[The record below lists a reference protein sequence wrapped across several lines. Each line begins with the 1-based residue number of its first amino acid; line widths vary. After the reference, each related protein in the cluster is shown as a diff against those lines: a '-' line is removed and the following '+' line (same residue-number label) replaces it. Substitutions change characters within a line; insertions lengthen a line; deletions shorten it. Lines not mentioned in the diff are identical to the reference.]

1 MNRREFLKKSLIGGG
16 VATLSVNPSVAKL
29 VKETDARLSQ
39 AESSSEA
46 YVTEP
51 ARRIGVLT
59 SCDVLVVGGGPAGVA
74 AAVCA
79 AREGAKTVL
88 LERYNHLGGLWT
100 GGLVLPT
107 NSTHGLG
114 RAGRQ
119 ERAIEGICSE
129 ILQRLDGLHATLGEV
144 NPVIDPEAGK
154 YVLDC
159 LCEEAHVEVIYHCVA
174 TQAIIDSD
182 VIKGVFIES
191 KSGRQAVMC
200 KAVVDCTG
208 DGDVFYWAGE
218 AFDEIHY
225 RIGYVGRVGGC
236 DQINREAEGFRNVS
250 LGGPTPTQAGIRWY
264 SLPWSTHPKE
274 DGLDVRNLSRLQR
287 ECRKEIWQYVEKAKR
302 VPGYEKIFL
311 LDTAPQLGVRATR
324 MLKGRYCLTLDD
336 SMRYKTFK
344 DCIGMSGAWTSL
356 PYKGKTI
363 ESKDRP
369 VWQIPY
375 RALLP
380 EKTKNLIVSGRC
392 FSFDRGLLEDAREV
406 GTCLVTGQAAGTAAA
421 MAVAQRTSM
430 DEVDIAKLQSRLKA
444 QNVRLTI

>member
-1 MNRREFLKKSLIGGG
+1 MKRREFLKRSLIGGG
-16 VATLSVNPSVAKL
+16 ATMFSMSPSMAK
-29 VKETDARLSQ
+29 TFT
-39 AESSSEA
+39 ESRKDSSERDQISDA
-46 YVTEP
+46 YVVEP
-51 ARRIGVLT
+51 SRRVPVLT
-59 SCDVLVVGGGPAGVA
+59 KCDVLVVGGGPAGVA

-114 RAGRQ
+114 RTGRQ

-129 ILQRLDGLHATLGEV
+129 ILQRLGELHATLGEV
-144 NPVIDPEAGK
+144 NPSIDPEAGK

-159 LCEEAHVEVIYHCVA
+159 LCEEARVEVIYHCVA
-174 TQAIIDSD
+174 TQAVIESG

-200 KAVVDCTG
+200 KTVVDCTG

-218 AFDEIHY
+218 AFDEIQY

-236 DQINREAEGFRNVS
+236 DRINREAEGYRNVN

-274 DGLDVRNLSRLQR
+274 DGLDVRHLSRLQR
-287 ECRKEIWQYVEKAKR
+287 ECRKEIWQYVEKTKR
-302 VPGYEKIFL
+302 VPGYENIFL
-311 LDTAPQLGVRATR
+311 LDTASQLGVRATR

-336 SMRYKTFK
+336 SMRYREFK
-344 DCIGMSGAWTSL
+344 DCIGMSGAWTAL
-356 PYKGKTI
+356 PYKGRTV
-363 ESKDRP
+363 ESADRP

-375 RALLP
+375 AALLP
-380 EKTKNLIVSGRC
+380 KKTKNLIVAGRC

-421 MAVAQRTSM
+421 MAVAQRVSM
-430 DEVDIAKLQSRLKA
+430 SEVDVAKLQARLKA